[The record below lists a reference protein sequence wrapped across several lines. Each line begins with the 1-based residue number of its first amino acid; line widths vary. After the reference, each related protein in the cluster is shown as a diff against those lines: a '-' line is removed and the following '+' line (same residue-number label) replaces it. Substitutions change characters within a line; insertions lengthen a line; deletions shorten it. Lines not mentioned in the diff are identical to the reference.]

1 MFIKLDGLKVQSFK
15 GLVLLVIYL
24 LLKLSYP
31 SKLMQLFACASQSL
45 YHLQFLDNSWYYN
58 HTLS

>member
-31 SKLMQLFACASQSL
+31 SKLMQLFGRASQSL
-45 YHLQFLDNSWYYN
+45 YHLQCLDNSWYYN